1 MKKQL
6 TLILIIS
13 IFFADMASAK
23 WIATI
28 NAQGEHLKG
37 QSKSVISIGIAD
49 KLKQVSAPPTAPL
62 FSCEMVLYD
71 SNWTKKLAKDI
82 RQENDETTNSW
93 IIAINP
99 GGNVA
104 SPFDS
109 KKSTIQWDPS
119 QFGDGAFKLISGW
132 QADGECV
139 IPDMR
144 LKTQMDVWGGNE
156 TLYFL
161 IIQENNFETTN

>member
-6 TLILIIS
+6 FLILTIS
-13 IFFADMASAK
+13 IFFTNIASAK

-28 NAQGEHLKG
+28 HAQGEHLKG
-37 QSKSVISIGIAD
+37 QSKSVISIGVAD
-49 KLKQVSAPPTAPL
+49 KIKQVSAPPTAPL
-62 FSCEMVLYD
+62 YSCEMVLYD

-82 RQENDETTNSW
+82 HQENGENTNSW

-104 SPFDS
+104 SPFAS
-109 KKSTIQWDPS
+109 KKSTIKWNPS
-119 QFGDGAFKLISGW
+119 QFGDGTFKLISGW
-132 QADGECV
+132 KPDGECV

-144 LKTQMDVWGGNE
+144 LITQMDIWGGNE
-156 TLYFL
+156 TLFFL
-161 IIQENNFETTN
+161 IIQEKDFGTIN